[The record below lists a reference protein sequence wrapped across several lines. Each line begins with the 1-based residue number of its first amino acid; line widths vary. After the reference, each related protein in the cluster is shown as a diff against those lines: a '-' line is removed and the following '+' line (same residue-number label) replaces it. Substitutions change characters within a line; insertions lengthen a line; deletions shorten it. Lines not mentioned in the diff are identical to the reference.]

1 MNNFNNQFEDQDEY
15 IHSWYLLII
24 AMLIILL
31 LFVSKLYYL
40 NFFLVAGVTFL
51 FLKNKLPLTSLIKII
66 KHAFLFSITIFLFA
80 TLNPSNELKQGEVFI
95 ILGKKFYE
103 LSLLQGLKTS
113 YKIFL
118 LSFISMGSASTIN
131 YTKVILYLIVNKGL
145 KLIWGYPILLAMNS
159 MILLKD
165 ELERIKINARFRQL
179 PFFDRIFIFFPLLVF
194 AIRHSERGA
203 MSLLTRGLSERK
215 TFFNKY
221 DVSLRDQM
229 FFYSFLFVYVL
240 LIIFIIIRNRL

>member
-1 MNNFNNQFEDQDEY
+1 MNNFNDQFDEQDEF
-15 IHSWYLLII
+15 IHSWFLLI
-24 AMLIILL
+24 MVTLVVFF
-31 LFVSKLYYL
+31 LFASKLYYI
-40 NFFLVAGVTFL
+40 NFTIVAGMTYL
-51 FLKNKLPLTSLIKII
+51 FLKNNLSLQSLLKIL
-66 KHAFLFSITIFLFA
+66 KHALLFSVTIFLFA

-103 LSLLQGLKTS
+103 MSILQGLKTS

-118 LSFISMGSASTIN
+118 LSFISMCSATTIN

-179 PFFDRIFIFFPLLVF
+179 PFLDRIFIFFPLLIF

-203 MSLLTRGLSERK
+203 MSLLTRGLSDRK

-221 DVSLRDQM
+221 DVSLRDQLL
-229 FFYSFLFVYVL
+229 FYSFLFVYIL
-240 LIIFIIIRNRL
+240 LIVFLIFRSRL